1 MVRQTGL
8 ARPACLVRAGI
19 ATREDSRSGWRARLR
34 WTWLIWDHREG
45 QDPQTP
51 KACLLVRGL
60 PWESFCLECP
70 PVLTGPAPCAGNTD
84 TPLLPELR
92 LQPLSELLVSC
103 HLLIILATG
112 GTSPD
117 TGKGFQSVFGSQG
130 PYRICGN

>member
-1 MVRQTGL
+1 MDL
-8 ARPACLVRAGI
+8 ADMGPQGGSRPP
-19 ATREDSRSGWRARLR
+19 DSKSLPLGERSPLG
-34 WTWLIWDHREG
+34 E
-45 QDPQTP
+45 
-51 KACLLVRGL
+51 LLPGM
-60 PWESFCLECP
+60 P

-84 TPLLPELR
+84 TPRLPELR
-92 LQPLSELLVSC
+92 LQPLSELLVSR